1 MFCIYYYGQEQR
13 KKFGSKI
20 EIDSTVSSFDDTLR
34 PPQCDKKCAK
44 FESEMFPTTTISADQ
59 APAATSAQNNSSKGA
74 KEPRIKTTIWGF
86 PKIGVP
92 PNHPFIWLCILNQP
106 FGGKPIFGNLHLK

>member
-34 PPQCDKKCAK
+34 PPQCDKN
-44 FESEMFPTTTISADQ
+44 
-59 APAATSAQNNSSKGA
+59 PAATSAQNNSSKGA

-92 PNHPFIWLCILNQP
+92 PNDPFIWLFQ
-106 FGGKPIFGNLHLK
+106 FKPTIWR